1 MLIFVLRP
9 LGISL
14 LCLQGSLNLL
24 ALRAGLY
31 PLRDFV
37 TFMNNGYNIKIGNT
51 LFTKS

>member
-14 LCLQGSLNLL
+14 LCLLGSLNLVT
-24 ALRAGLY
+24 LRAGLY
-31 PLRDFV
+31 PLRDFIS
-37 TFMNNGYNIKIGNT
+37 FMNNGYNIKIGNT